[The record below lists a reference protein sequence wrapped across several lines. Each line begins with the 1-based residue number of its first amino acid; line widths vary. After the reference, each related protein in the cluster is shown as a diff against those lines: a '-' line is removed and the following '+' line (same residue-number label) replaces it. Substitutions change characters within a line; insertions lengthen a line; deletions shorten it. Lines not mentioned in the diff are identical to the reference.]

1 MGLTVKSKG
10 NKTLIYAINSS
21 SYAEMTEIVESLIEL
36 HEVLFEDKVYTIIG
50 YTDINGGVKTIGKA
64 NKLQKEN
71 DYGTRYCKLVLGDF
85 TDQIPVDEE
94 GLDFALDFE
103 LG

>member
-10 NKTLIYAINSS
+10 NKTPIYARNSS

-36 HEVLFEDKVYTIIG
+36 HEVLFEDVNYTIIG
-50 YTDINGGVKTIGKA
+50 YTDINGEVKTIGKA

-71 DYGTRYCKLVLGDF
+71 DYGTRYCELVLGDF
-85 TDQIPVDEE
+85 TNEIPVIE
-94 GLDFALDFE
+94 
-103 LG
+103 